1 MFCMNCG
8 KALPDGA
15 KFCMYCGTPLG
26 AAAAPA
32 QSGCCLPGRKY
43 LSCDTLYPG
52 GAYTETPAYQ
62 HDRERMRASELAS
75 APYSGFDFTNYVR
88 LENGAMV
95 GFVFGHTTAN
105 RAAEDYY
112 NNLYLLTQ
120 DGHAVFLH
128 AGGRRCTGLFV
139 QDNEVHWTENGQ
151 THSVPLPL

>member
-1 MFCMNCG
+1 
-8 KALPDGA
+8 
-15 KFCMYCGTPLG
+15 MYELRKG
-26 AAAAPA
+26 AAGRREILHVLRYAARCGSRA
-32 QSGCCLPGRKY
+32 RTER

-95 GFVFGHTTAN
+95 GFVFGHTAAN

-120 DGHAVFLH
+120 DGHAVFLN

-151 THSVPLPL
+151 TRSVPLPL

>member
-75 APYSGFDFTNYVR
+75 APYSGFDFTI
-88 LENGAMV
+88 M
-95 GFVFGHTTAN
+95 FGWRTVQWSASYSATPPPTALPRTT
-105 RAAEDYY
+105 
-112 NNLYLLTQ
+112 TTTCI
-120 DGHAVFLH
+120 F
-128 AGGRRCTGLFV
+128 
-139 QDNEVHWTENGQ
+139 
-151 THSVPLPL
+151 

>member
-26 AAAAPA
+26 AA
-32 QSGCCLPGRKY
+32 GCCLPGRKY

-95 GFVFGHTTAN
+95 GFVFGHTAAN

-120 DGHAVFLH
+120 DGHAVFLN

-151 THSVPLPL
+151 TRSVPLPL